1 MRRKDEKKMKT
12 KKFFLIVLLATLILG
27 CPKKQP
33 QVQAQSGGAQAP
45 TTGAPSQPP
54 TPPAQPPTP
63 PQPAQPAQPPAPN
76 LSLTLTTNFL
86 KEILG
91 GLCSTGYQ
99 IYLGDS
105 SNYII
110 FRELKLLQNIPSSGL
125 VELSMR
131 LEFSVKKYGI
141 KYADQAETT
150 IRLKL
155 VTAKKDDKIMLQ
167 GWGNAVAIRTKF
179 GETLDENFLLPR
191 INKELSKGPLFEV
204 SLTEIA
210 HIMIPWPKLGDSAR
224 VTELNLEDASLEI
237 KPASIVFHM
246 KLKPVTRLP

>member
-1 MRRKDEKKMKT
+1 MKVKKVV
-12 KKFFLIVLLATLILG
+12 LILLFAVLVLG

-33 QVQAQSGGAQAP
+33 QLETQGAPPQTPAAAAP
-45 TTGAPSQPP
+45 TQPVAQP
-54 TPPAQPPTP
+54 VQPPAQPAVP
-63 PQPAQPAQPPAPN
+63 PQLTAPAQAPSPN

-86 KEILG
+86 KEILN
-91 GLCSTGYQ
+91 GLCTTGYQ

-110 FRELKLLQNIPSSGL
+110 FRELKLLQNITSTSL
-125 VELSMR
+125 VELSMK
-131 LEFSVKKYGI
+131 LDFSVKKYGI
-141 KYADQAETT
+141 KYTDQAETT

-155 VTAKKDDKIMLQ
+155 VTAKKDNKIMLQ
-167 GWGNAVAIRTKF
+167 GWGNVFAIRTKF
-179 GETLDENFLLPR
+179 GETLDEKFLLPR
-191 INKELSKGPLFEV
+191 INKELAKGPLFEV
-204 SLTEIA
+204 SLTDIA

-224 VTELNLEDASLEI
+224 VTELNLEDASVEI

>member
-1 MRRKDEKKMKT
+1 MRSNRIL
-12 KKFFLIVLLATLILG
+12 LIVLIVTLVLG
-27 CPKKQP
+27 CPKKQTQP
-33 QVQAQSGGAQAP
+33 EAHSGGTQPLTAEAP
-45 TTGAPSQPP
+45 TQPANHPVQPPSQPITP
-54 TPPAQPPTP
+54 PQPMTPPAQPS
-63 PQPAQPAQPPAPN
+63 APN

-86 KEILG
+86 KEIIG

-110 FRELKLLQNIPSSGL
+110 FRELKLLQNIASSGL

-155 VTAKKDDKIMLQ
+155 VTAKKDNKIMLQ
-167 GWGNAVAIRTKF
+167 GWGNVFTIRTKF

-204 SLTEIA
+204 SLTDIA
-210 HIMIPWPKLGDSAR
+210 HILIPWPKLGDSAR
-224 VTELNLEDASLEI
+224 VTELNLEDASLEV
-237 KPASIVFHM
+237 KPLAIVFHM
-246 KLKPVTRLP
+246 KLLPVTKLP